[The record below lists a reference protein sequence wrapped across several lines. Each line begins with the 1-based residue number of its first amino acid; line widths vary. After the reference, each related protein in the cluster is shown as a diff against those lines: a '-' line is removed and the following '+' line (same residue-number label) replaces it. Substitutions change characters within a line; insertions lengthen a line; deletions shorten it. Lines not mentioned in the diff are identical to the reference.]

1 MPAARKGPC
10 TVAYQVQSAYRAHKE
25 DHGLLAHAGT
35 VLNYVLD
42 KGLNKA
48 TILFPGVACF
58 ALAVVAGALTHVFN
72 EEHQNK
78 RKRLFDDSVH
88 RHVVGNA
95 TIGFEHGAGA
105 LLAQTKTC
113 LTLL

>member
-1 MPAARKGPC
+1 M
-10 TVAYQVQSAYRAHKE
+10 
-25 DHGLLAHAGT
+25 HAGT

-72 EEHQNK
+72 EEHLNK
-78 RKRLFDDSVH
+78 RKRRFDDSVH
-88 RHVVGNA
+88 RHAVGNA
-95 TIGFEHGAGA
+95 TIGFEHGAGTLPDHVLFSGCPCDA
-105 LLAQTKTC
+105 GTC
-113 LTLL
+113 NLMSGHSAVECLSIF